1 MKQCLH
7 DKTWINLENIMSERQ
22 KATYCMIPFTWN
34 NQNRQ
39 ILEIESRLEVVRDWE
54 KGAIGN
60 DSLMSKK
67 YLLWGKGNILELD
80 GGNGCIT

>member
-54 KGAIGN
+54 KGAIG
-60 DSLMSKK
+60 SYCFMFIEFLFGEMVTFWKQ
-67 YLLWGKGNILELD
+67 W
-80 GGNGCIT
+80 